1 MEYLC
6 CDDDGNLTQSGKPTA
21 NCATADGAWR
31 YVWDAENRLVGMHTG
46 DLNSPQPND
55 KWLEFKY
62 DYMGRRVEKTY
73 KIYSGGWQVQS
84 GYPIRFVYDG
94 WNPVLVL
101 NGSNETVRKYTW
113 GLDLSQSIHG
123 AGGIGGLLAAVETK
137 GTITPN
143 DDEHY
148 WYFYDANG
156 NVGQVLDATDV
167 DNITIAAKYEYDP
180 YGNLIASSGT
190 YAEANPFRFSTKW
203 FDDETG
209 LCYYG
214 YRYYSPRLGR
224 WMSSDPAEEHGNLYL
239 FTSNCPL

>member
-1 MEYLC
+1 LTAADAKGRGGGGGSSVLFLC
-6 CDDDGNLTQSGKPTA
+6 VLCLHVGLAESFSYDFDGNLSQDVGFDYTW
-21 NCATADGAWR
+21 DG
-31 YVWDAENRLVGMHTG
+31 ENRLKTATPRNPDNG
-46 DLNSPQPND
+46 DE
-55 KWLEFKY
+55 KVAFVY

-84 GYPIRFVYDG
+84 GYPVRFVYDG

-148 WYFYDANG
+148 WFLYDANG
-156 NVGQVLDATDV
+156 NVGQVLDATDTN
-167 DNITIAAKYEYDP
+167 NITIGAYYEYDP
-180 YGNLIASSGT
+180 YGNLINNGGLYKATRSASAPSG
-190 YAEANPFRFSTKW
+190 STTKPACAITATATTPH
-203 FDDETG
+203 D
-209 LCYYG
+209 
-214 YRYYSPRLGR
+214 
-224 WMSSDPAEEHGNLYL
+224 SDGG
-239 FTSNCPL
+239 